1 MTHKIMN
8 SDQVKLDLLDAILE
22 PEDNTYPYNP
32 ADELSE
38 DYFFRIEQ
46 QFLIEDA
53 FGEDELQSRS
63 QAFYTHLDNL
73 WSSAPVSS
81 PYNHTTQESTI
92 IQLQES
98 LQSTFSTRI
107 PTDWLKAI
115 ASRATAIFG
124 STQTIGEQLAL
135 CVQTVMPAWG
145 TEDLLVLAR
154 PFAYAMR
161 GGESTNGAPL
171 VDNLCT
177 QDWTAL
183 SEIEQARISLAIA
196 YYALNQ
202 LDSFQSEQ

>member
-1 MTHKIMN
+1 MTHKIKN
-8 SDQVKLDLLDAILE
+8 SDQVKLDLLRVILE
-22 PEDNTYPYNP
+22 PEDNTYPWNP
-32 ADELSE
+32 ADEQSE

-46 QFLIEDA
+46 QFKIEDS
-53 FGEDELQSRS
+53 FGEDELESQS

-73 WSSAPVSS
+73 WSGMPVPSH
-81 PYNHTTQESTI
+81 YNDTTKENTI
-92 IQLQES
+92 IKLQET
-98 LQSTFSTRI
+98 LQSSFSNRV
-107 PTDWLKAI
+107 PTEWLKAI
-115 ASRATAIFG
+115 ASRAAAIFG

-161 GGESTNGAPL
+161 SSESPNGTSF
-171 VDNLCT
+171 VDNFGA

-202 LDSFQSEQ
+202 LDSFQAKQ

>member
-1 MTHKIMN
+1 MTHKIKN
-8 SDQVKLDLLDAILE
+8 SDQVKLDLLNAILE

-46 QFLIEDA
+46 QFRLEDSFA
-53 FGEDELQSRS
+53 EDELQSQS

-73 WSSAPVSS
+73 WSSMPASS
-81 PYNHTTQESTI
+81 HYNHTTQENTI
-92 IQLQES
+92 IQLQET
-98 LQSTFSTRI
+98 LQSSFSTRI
-107 PTDWLKAI
+107 PAEWLKAI

-161 GGESTNGAPL
+161 SNESPNGASF
-171 VDNLCT
+171 VDNFGT

-202 LDSFQSEQ
+202 LDSFQAEE

>member
-1 MTHKIMN
+1 MTHEIKN
-8 SDQVKLDLLDAILE
+8 SDQVKLDLLNAILE
-22 PEDNTYPYNP
+22 PEDNNYPWNP

-38 DYFFRIEQ
+38 DYFLKLEQ
-46 QFLIEDA
+46 QFAIEDT

-73 WSSAPVSS
+73 WSRMPVSH
-81 PYNHTTQESTI
+81 YNHTTKENTI
-92 IQLQES
+92 IQLQEN
-98 LQSTFSTRI
+98 LQSSFSTGV
-107 PTDWLKAI
+107 PAEWLKAI
-115 ASRATAIFG
+115 ASRAAAIFG

-161 GGESTNGAPL
+161 GSESANGVSF
-171 VDNLCT
+171 VDNFAT

-196 YYALNQ
+196 YHALNQ
-202 LDSFQSEQ
+202 LDSFQAEQ

>member
-8 SDQVKLDLLDAILE
+8 SDQVKLDLLNAILE
-22 PEDNTYPYNP
+22 PEDSTYPYNP

-38 DYFFRIEQ
+38 DYFSRIEQ

-73 WSSAPVSS
+73 WSSVPVS
-81 PYNHTTQESTI
+81 PHYNHTTQENTI

-98 LQSTFSTRI
+98 LQSSFSTRI

-115 ASRATAIFG
+115 AARATAIFG

-161 GGESTNGAPL
+161 SSESPNQASL
-171 VDNLCT
+171 VDNLGT

-202 LDSFQSEQ
+202 LDSFQSGQ